1 MTVQAHLQQLL
12 ESNKSTFLSG
22 EEIARRLGVS
32 RNAVWKAIKALQA
45 EGYPIDAVPNKGYSL
60 SAQSDVLSQSGIRQ
74 YLSDDAQSLSL
85 HVYDTVVSTNLMLRD
100 LAVKGAPEGTVVI
113 AARQTGGRGRKGRSF
128 FSPEYTGV
136 YVSLLLK
143 PKIAPDDATLITT
156 TAAVA
161 VCEALE
167 SLSDREAQIKWVND
181 VFVDGKK
188 VCGILTEG
196 AIDMESGQ
204 FEYAVL
210 GAGVNV
216 YTPAGG
222 FPDELSAIAGSVF
235 SAPVPDAKNRMIAA
249 YLNRFLALYR
259 NLGGS
264 ETIAEYRR
272 RSFVLGKTITVLAAD
287 RQPTPARALD
297 VDEKCRL
304 LVEYEDG
311 RRETL
316 SSGEISVKLAQ

>member
-1 MTVQAHLQQLL
+1 MTVQSHLQQLL

-45 EGYPIDAVPNKGYSL
+45 EGYPIEAVPNKGYCL
-60 SAQSDVLSQSGIRQ
+60 SAESDVLSESGIRQ
-74 YLSDDAQSLSL
+74 YLTGDAQTLTL
-85 HVYDTVVSTNLMLRD
+85 HVYDTVTSTNLVLRE
-100 LAVKGAPEGTVVI
+100 LAGKGAPEGTVVV
-113 AARQTGGRGRKGRSF
+113 AARQTGGRGRMGRSF
-128 FSPEYTGV
+128 YSPENTGV

-143 PKIAPDDATLITT
+143 PKIVPEDATLITT

-161 VCEALE
+161 VCEAVEL
-167 SLSDREAQIKWVND
+167 LSDRKAQIKWVND

-188 VCGILTEG
+188 ICGILTEG
-196 AIDMESGQ
+196 SFDMESGM

-210 GAGVNV
+210 GTGINV
-216 YTPAGG
+216 YTPLGG
-222 FPDELSAIAGSVF
+222 FPEEIRQVAGSVF
-235 SAPVPDAKNRMIAA
+235 TAPVPDAKNRMIAA
-249 YLNRFLALYR
+249 YLNAFLALYR
-259 NLGGS
+259 NLGGK

-272 RSFVLGKTITVLAAD
+272 RSFVLGKMVTVLAVD
-287 RQPTPARALD
+287 RQTPARALD

-304 LVEYEDG
+304 VVEYEEG

-316 SSGEISVKLAQ
+316 SSGEISIKLT

>member
-1 MTVQAHLQQLL
+1 MTVQSHLQQLL

-45 EGYPIDAVPNKGYSL
+45 EGYPIEAVPNKGYCLL
-60 SAQSDVLSQSGIRQ
+60 SSSDVLSESGIRR
-74 YLSDDAQSLSL
+74 YLTGDAQALDL
-85 HVYDTVVSTNLMLRD
+85 HVYDAVASTNLVLRD
-100 LAVKGAPEGTVVI
+100 LAAKGAPEGTVVV

-128 FSPEYTGV
+128 FSPENTGV

-161 VCEALE
+161 VCEAVE
-167 SLSDREAQIKWVND
+167 ALSDRKAGIKWVND

-188 VCGILTEG
+188 ICGILTEG
-196 AIDMESGQ
+196 SFDMESGQ

-210 GAGVNV
+210 GTGINV
-216 YTPAGG
+216 YTPADG
-222 FPDELSAIAGSVF
+222 FPEELRNVAGSVF
-235 SAPVPDAKNRMIAA
+235 PAPVPDAKNRMIAA
-249 YLNRFLALYR
+249 YLNSFLALYR
-259 NLGGS
+259 DLGGK

-272 RSFVLGKTITVLAAD
+272 RSFVLGKPVTVIAAD
-287 RQPTPARALD
+287 RQTPARALD
-297 VDEKCRL
+297 VDERCRL
-304 LVEYEDG
+304 IVEYEDG

-316 SSGEISVKLAQ
+316 SSGEISVKLK

>member
-1 MTVQAHLQQLL
+1 MTVQSHLQQLL

-45 EGYPIDAVPNKGYSL
+45 EGYPIEAVPNKGYCLLAS
-60 SAQSDVLSQSGIRQ
+60 SDVLSESGIRQ
-74 YLSDDAQSLSL
+74 YLDGDAQSLTL
-85 HVYDTVVSTNLMLRD
+85 RVFDTVTSTNLMLRD
-100 LAVKGAPEGTVVI
+100 LASKGAPEGTVVV

-143 PKIAPDDATLITT
+143 PKIAPDDATLMTT

-161 VCEALE
+161 VCDAIE
-167 SLSDREAQIKWVND
+167 SLADCKAEIKWVND
-181 VFVDGKK
+181 VFIGGKK

-210 GAGVNV
+210 GTGINV
-216 YTPAGG
+216 YTPEGG
-222 FPDELSAIAGSVF
+222 FPEEIRDIAGSVF
-235 SAPVPDAKNRMIAA
+235 SAPVPDAKNRIIAA

-259 NLGGS
+259 ELGGE

-272 RSFVLGKTITVLAAD
+272 RSFVLGKRITVLAAD
-287 RQPTPARALD
+287 QQTPARALD
-297 VDEKCRL
+297 VDKKCRL
-304 LVEYEDG
+304 LVEYDDG

-316 SSGEISVKLAQ
+316 SSGEISIKLS

>member
-1 MTVQAHLQQLL
+1 MTVQSHLQQLL

-45 EGYPIDAVPNKGYSL
+45 EGYPIEGVPNKGYCLAS
-60 SAQSDVLSQSGIRQ
+60 SSDVLSESGIRQ
-74 YLSDDAQSLSL
+74 YLSGDAQSLTL
-85 HVYDTVVSTNLMLRD
+85 RVFDTVTSTNLVLRD
-100 LAVKGAPEGTVVI
+100 LAAQGAPEGTVII
-113 AARQTGGRGRKGRSF
+113 AARQTGGRGRKGRTF

-161 VCEALE
+161 VCEAVE
-167 SLSDREAQIKWVND
+167 SLSDQKAEIKWVND

-188 VCGILTEG
+188 ICGILTEG
-196 AIDMESGQ
+196 SIDMESGQ
-204 FEYAVL
+204 FEYAVV
-210 GAGVNV
+210 GTGINV
-216 YTPAGG
+216 YTPSGG
-222 FPDELSAIAGSVF
+222 FPAELEQIAGSVF

-259 NLGGS
+259 DLGGE
-264 ETIAEYRR
+264 ETITEYRR
-272 RSFVLGKTITVLAAD
+272 RSFVLGKPITVIAAD
-287 RQPTPARALD
+287 RQTPARALD
-297 VDEKCRL
+297 VDKKCHL
-304 LVEYEDG
+304 IVEYADG
-311 RRETL
+311 RHETL
-316 SSGEISVKLAQ
+316 SSGEISVKLS